1 VEQGTDSNSTIGT
14 LKVLTLVGDGTIGH
28 PDGINLTFGTTTG
41 SKIGTSTSQKLAFYN
56 STPVVQPSTTGT
68 TTGFTAGAGS
78 AVDSA
83 ATFTGNTG
91 STAYTIGDIVKALKT
106 LGLLAA

>member
-1 VEQGTDSNSTIGT
+1 
-14 LKVLTLVGDGTIGH
+14 
-28 PDGINLTFGTTTG
+28 
-41 SKIGTSTSQKLAFYN
+41 
-56 STPVVQPSTTGT
+56 
-68 TTGFTAGAGS
+68 
-78 AVDSA
+78 VDSA